1 MRDEIIL
8 KAFEMLKAGDQKGL
22 EGLDLSEQEVAA
34 LEGML
39 EEDEQLQNAA
49 ADVESS
55 NFSGA
60 LGSAKA
66 AGLGLVEKASF
77 DLFDEFMGGLE
88 AVMNRSDLPWD
99 KKYEIARDKWR
110 QISDKAWNEAPVGY
124 GAGAALGLVS
134 SGVGAARLGLQ
145 GAKAGAVLGGI
156 GAYGATDKD
165 TIQEQ
170 LADTAVGTAAGPL
183 IEKVG
188 APLVKGGA
196 EVFDE
201 LAGNIPSKTLEMG
214 KNLIGAGTKEARKG
228 FRQLGGKIKNLSNL
242 KQFKEQNIDN
252 ILTSEQELND
262 LVTQHIDDVS
272 RGQEGLIDD
281 MDNYLQSKGGWAFE
295 PDDFSGP
302 IKSALSKLRKEKAWT
317 KTTEEEKQKLLN
329 FIKDFKDR
337 VLFGDEKTKQAY
349 HAFLA
354 KAEDLAEGKD
364 AKEFFQRKISGLDR
378 KYTEKTAR
386 EYGEQRYTWD
396 KNKGLDDLILEELN
410 DFEYDMKALS
420 TGSPS
425 AVLMQ
430 IKDLMKKGPSAKKIK
445 AANELAEKPFEDQL
459 NLKLGDEYG
468 VELEKISDSYID
480 KLTKDLQQSE
490 EYEYLAEQLKK
501 PKTFKDALGIKRQLQ
516 DEIYTGADIR
526 LTGPEGQFKGTISSP
541 LQGIRHNEFKKILTD
556 LDVSFRDIMDKKADK
571 VVKKMGRADKWK
583 EYRDELHNSLSLKEE
598 LPTIVDKKQLVD
610 DFLSNRSAQVSSIL
624 KKSPSSSLQQK
635 IQDHWNKARPEYE
648 DYTKLRAFATREGEV
663 PLRKQA
669 QFEAGSLMSQN
680 IPQNIGRRILPEITR
695 KTDPLSLNDPQA
707 NYVVPRAV
715 KEISHLPLMALGI
728 NDAIAAEEL
737 MHSFEVADD
746 VSLERGLGELAP
758 MMEGLYS
765 PSPVQTSKGRARSA
779 IVTRSGVEAR
789 IVDPIERK
797 VIREDYYNNPN
808 ISNIDKAKKMHKLN
822 LTEKLDLDI
831 EEPQQQVP
839 MYEPQE
845 AIEMPPLDIYANLNE
860 VGQGGQQ

>member
-1 MRDEIIL
+1 MRDETIL

-22 EGLDLSEQEVAA
+22 EGLDLSDEEVAA

-39 EEDEQLQNAA
+39 EEEELRQNAA
-49 ADVESS
+49 ADVEGSD
-55 NFSGA
+55 FSGFGGG
-60 LGSAKA
+60 LKA
-66 AGLGLVEKASF
+66 AGLGFVEKASF

-99 KKYEIARDKWR
+99 TKYEIARDKWR
-110 QISDKAWNEAPVGY
+110 QISNKAWDDSFIGY
-124 GAGAALGLVS
+124 GAGASLGLVS
-134 SGVGAARLGLQ
+134 SGVGAAKLGLQ
-145 GAKAGAVLGGI
+145 GAKAGAALGGVS
-156 GAYGATDKD
+156 GYGASDKD
-165 TIQEQ
+165 TYIGQ
-170 LADTAVGTAAGPL
+170 LADTAVGTVAGPL

-188 APLVKGGA
+188 VPLVKGGA
-196 EVFDE
+196 KVFDE
-201 LAGNIPSKTLEMG
+201 MTGNLPSKTLEIG
-214 KNLIGAGTKEARKG
+214 KNLMGAGIKKARKG
-228 FRQLGGKIKNLSNL
+228 FRELGGKVKNLDDFDKF
-242 KQFKEQNIDN
+242 KQKNIDN
-252 ILTSEQELND
+252 ILASEKKLND

-272 RGQEGLIDD
+272 RGQENLIDE
-281 MDNYLQSKGGWAFE
+281 MDNYLQSKGGWAFN

-302 IKSALSKLRKEKAWT
+302 IRSALYKLRREKAWT

-329 FIKDFKDR
+329 FIQDFKER

-349 HAFLA
+349 HSFLA
-354 KAEDLAEGKD
+354 KAETLAEGAESK
-364 AKEFFQRKISGLDR
+364 AFFRKKLKKLERDFTKKVARGYEELEKKWSKNEGLD
-378 KYTEKTAR
+378 E
-386 EYGEQRYTWD
+386 
-396 KNKGLDDLILEELN
+396 LILEELN
-410 DFEYDMKALS
+410 DFEYDMKTLA

-430 IKDLMKKGPSAKKIK
+430 IKDLMKKGPTQKQIEK
-445 AANELAEKPFEDQL
+445 AEALSRKPFEYQL

-468 VELEKISDSYID
+468 EEVAKIKQAQD
-480 KLTKDLQQSE
+480 KAIEDLQKSK

-571 VVKKMGRADKWK
+571 VVKKMGRGDKWK
-583 EYRDELHNSLSLKEE
+583 EYRDELHNSLSLRDE
-598 LPTIVDKKQLVD
+598 LPTVVDKKQLAD
-610 DFLSNRSAQVSSIL
+610 DFLSNRSEQVKSIL
-624 KKSPSSSLQQK
+624 KKSPTSSLQSK
-635 IQDHWNKARPEYE
+635 IQEHWATAKPEYD
-648 DYTKLRAFATREGEV
+648 DYTKLRAFATREGEI
-663 PLRKQA
+663 PLRKQI

-680 IPQNIGRRILPEITR
+680 IPQNIARRAIPEITR
-695 KTDPLSLNDPQA
+695 NVNPLSLNDPQA
-707 NYVVPRAV
+707 NYVVPRSV

-728 NDAIAAEEL
+728 NDAIASEEL

-758 MMEGLYS
+758 MMEGIYA

-808 ISNIDKAKKMHKLN
+808 ISNVDKAKKMHKLN

-845 AIEMPPLDIYANLNE
+845 QLTMPPLDIYANLNE